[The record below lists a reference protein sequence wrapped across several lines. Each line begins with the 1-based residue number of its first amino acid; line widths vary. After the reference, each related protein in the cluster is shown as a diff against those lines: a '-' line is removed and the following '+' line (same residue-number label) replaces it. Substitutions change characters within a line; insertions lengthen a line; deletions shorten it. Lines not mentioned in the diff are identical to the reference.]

1 MEKDAAGYPQ
11 GHTHPGTSRT
21 SPAAYPTSSTVLRGR
36 GGSNVSLL
44 PDLVR
49 AGSPD
54 PPVRLTAGLQ
64 VTRRWSGTGRPAVAV
79 GGGSREPRPTNL
91 DKTDSS
97 PVLNERPV
105 EISRGFW
112 NSSAVGTR
120 KWVQPTAAQLGIAL
134 LFLSTRSPS
143 LNLIERRVK
152 VTLRCAY
159 AVAGSRFFRHFHAT
173 IQWALGA
180 TSNQRHFATDP
191 FEGLNPP
198 PIRRR

>member
-1 MEKDAAGYPQ
+1 MLPFLSHLLRWFGQ
-11 GHTHPGTSRT
+11 GLQT
-21 SPAAYPTSSTVLRGR
+21 
-36 GGSNVSLL
+36 
-44 PDLVR
+44 
-49 AGSPD
+49 

-173 IQWALGA
+173 IQWLSALRQ
-180 TSNQRHFATDP
+180 TSDILQ
-191 FEGLNPP
+191 
-198 PIRRR
+198 PIPLKASILHQFGDANSLLHKV